1 MKILLSAFAFSPL
14 LGSEC
19 GVGWHWALALSKR
32 HEVTVLTHAWFKDDV
47 DAELARNPVPGLK
60 VAYFHAEPFW
70 TGFKRSH
77 LDSPL
82 YVTYW
87 QARVPAFAKALHAKE
102 RFDVVHHLTHGTIR
116 YPCWLGSL
124 DATYIA
130 GPMGGGERASPRF
143 FAGTPWKPR
152 LREFVRDAVL
162 YSFCIDPFAQ
172 RALSHADKLFC
183 KTHDTARFIPRR
195 MQSKVIVAHEIG
207 TPSPLPKPQPVR
219 KGPRTQFLFAGRL
232 LAWKGVH
239 LAVDAVAKAVAQGAD
254 VGLQFVGDG
263 DMLAHLQAKVA
274 RLGLQDRISFVGRV
288 PQAQLLAMYHEAD
301 AFLFPSLH
309 DSSGNVV
316 LESLSRGL
324 PVICLDLGGPKY
336 FVNERCGRVVSTQ
349 GASQDELTS
358 RLSRELLA
366 FHDTSE
372 ADRQAMHDAALAQAA
387 PQTWAHQV
395 EQVYRHVQGGA

>member
-19 GVGWHWALALSKR
+19 GVGWHWALALAKR
-32 HEVTVLTHAWFKDDV
+32 HDVTVLTHAWFKTDV
-47 DAELARNPVPGLK
+47 EAELARNPVPGLTM
-60 VAYFHAEPFW
+60 AYFHAEPFW
-70 TGFKRSH
+70 TGFQRSH
-77 LDSPL
+77 LDSQV

-87 QARVPAFAKALHAKE
+87 QARAPAFARGLHAQT

-143 FAGTPWKPR
+143 FRGTPWKAR

-172 RALSHADKLFC
+172 RALSHADVLFC
-183 KTHDTARFIPRR
+183 KTADTARFIPRR
-195 MQSKVIVAHEIG
+195 MQNKVVVAHEIG
-207 TPSPLPKPQPVR
+207 SPSPLPKPQPVR
-219 KGPRTQFLFAGRL
+219 KGQRTQFLFAGRL

-239 LAVDAVAKAVAQGAD
+239 LAVDAIAKAVAQGAD
-254 VGLQFVGDG
+254 VGLHFVGDG
-263 DMLAHLQAKVA
+263 EMLEHLQTKVA
-274 RLGLQDRISFVGRV
+274 QLGLQDRISFAGRV
-288 PQAQLLAMYHEAD
+288 PQARLLEMYHEAD

-336 FVNERCGRVVSTQ
+336 FVHEGCGRIVSTQ
-349 GASQDELTS
+349 GLSQDGLTTN
-358 RLSRELLA
+358 LA
-366 FHDTSE
+366 QEVIRFHQTTAPE
-372 ADRQAMHDAALAQAA
+372 RQAMHDAALAQAA
-387 PQTWAHQV
+387 SQTWDHQV
-395 EQVYRHVQGGA
+395 EQVYRHVQRGT